1 MWLHIND
8 PLDKEATAKLRELL
22 PNVKITEEHYDN
34 ETLMSKIDT
43 MDVLVVRSAT
53 NVTGDFIEKGKNLK
67 IIGRAGMGLDNIDT
81 KMAKE
86 KNIQVI
92 NTPGANSLSV
102 AELVVSMILSLSRSI
117 VRGTKGISEG
127 KWEKKQLKGIE
138 LSEKTVGIIG
148 FGNIGKLL
156 SKILHGFSC
165 DILVYDVFEIPENTL
180 KEYGVKQVSLE
191 EIYRNS
197 NIISLHVPKNDAT
210 YHMISEE
217 QFEMMKEG
225 TILINASRGGI
236 VDEKALLKYLKNK
249 KLYGAGLDVFEKE
262 PPEGEFYS
270 ELLSLDNIVTTPHIG
285 ATTKEAQFRVGMD
298 LVDRLVN
305 AIKTI

>member
-262 PPEGEFYS
+262 PPEGDFYS

-305 AIKTI
+305 AIKTV

>member
-67 IIGRAGMGLDNIDT
+67 IIGRAGMGLDDIDT

-127 KWEKKQLKGIE
+127 KWEK
-138 LSEKTVGIIG
+138 
-148 FGNIGKLL
+148 N
-156 SKILHGFSC
+156 
-165 DILVYDVFEIPENTL
+165 N
-180 KEYGVKQVSLE
+180 
-191 EIYRNS
+191 
-197 NIISLHVPKNDAT
+197 
-210 YHMISEE
+210 
-217 QFEMMKEG
+217 
-225 TILINASRGGI
+225 
-236 VDEKALLKYLKNK
+236 
-249 KLYGAGLDVFEKE
+249 
-262 PPEGEFYS
+262 
-270 ELLSLDNIVTTPHIG
+270 
-285 ATTKEAQFRVGMD
+285 
-298 LVDRLVN
+298 
-305 AIKTI
+305 

>member
-1 MWLHIND
+1 
-8 PLDKEATAKLRELL
+8 KEATAKLRELL

-180 KEYGVKQVSLE
+180 REYGVKQVSLE

-262 PPEGEFYS
+262 PPEGDFYS

-305 AIKTI
+305 AIKTV

>member
-180 KEYGVKQVSLE
+180 REYGVKQVSLE